1 MPSKMEG
8 QAKAGIS
15 ASENANNATDSTTKT
30 PLNAEEVDVQLL
42 PLVHDIIRVL
52 EKEGNDVSQRSRDSL
67 EASQKIIELN
77 KKVEK
82 VREEIYR

>member
-8 QAKAGIS
+8 QSKASNLGPENENGS
-15 ASENANNATDSTTKT
+15 NEASNAP
-30 PLNAEEVDVQLL
+30 PLNAKDVDVQLL
-42 PLVHDIIRVL
+42 PLVHDIVRVL
-52 EKEGNDVSQRSRDSL
+52 EKEGNDVSQRNRDSV

-82 VREEIYR
+82 VREDIYR